1 MPAAPEGRLGVG
13 LRYVASE
20 LLEGDRVRFRAAP
33 LTSVQAIDRSELCV
47 SELEVEDIDVL
58 RDASGLG
65 RLGDHRATLL
75 ETPSQHHLGHALF
88 MRGCDLSDDWVL
100 ERAGVLPI
108 SVEGDPTDR

>member
-1 MPAAPEGRLGVG
+1 MPAATEGRLGVG

-20 LLEGDRVRFRAAP
+20 ILEGDRGVLRAAP
-33 LTSVQAIDRSELCV
+33 LTRVHAIDCGELRV

-65 RLGDHRATLL
+65 RLGDHRAPLL
-75 ETPSQHHLGHALF
+75 EPPSQHHLGHALF

-108 SVEGDPTDR
+108 SVE